1 MLNYILIYQMEIK
14 SATVLTYLPKRNY
27 LTISLGCLLIPHE
40 SSNGKRCWMALSN
53 LTFPASNFTA
63 LIPSSFPWKF
73 WYNSHVPFYTIFFI
87 SLNEDNVTLLDTFTH
102 RCFPSHVMP
111 LSECFAV
118 FLGLAFLY
126 CFFTKHYLFL
136 FFSAWSFHQY

>member
-1 MLNYILIYQMEIK
+1 MFNYILIYQMQIK
-14 SATVLTYLPKRNY
+14 SATLLTYLPKRIY
-27 LTISLGCLLIPHE
+27 FTYRFRLSLGCLLIPHE

-53 LTFPASNFTA
+53 LSFPACNFTA

-73 WYNSHVPFYTIFFI
+73 
-87 SLNEDNVTLLDTFTH
+87 NEDNVTLLDTLTH
-102 RCFPSHVMP
+102 RCFPSHVMS

-118 FLGLAFLY
+118 FFGLAFLY

-136 FFSAWSFHQY
+136 FFSVWSFHQY